1 MKFYEETT
9 KWETRT
15 PNHTY
20 LLSDD
25 KSKAFA
31 YVRAGTESV
40 FKFKRPIKLDLRGR
54 TFKAV
59 PNTFGYKIE
68 AEKVEGRVWT
78 VKGSKGDEYKITELN
93 GNYSCSCSGFRFRQ
107 DCRHVN
113 RHVESIRQK
122 V

>member
-78 VKGSKGDEYKITELN
+78 VKGSKGDEYKITERS
-93 GNYSCSCSGFRFRQ
+93 GNLSCTCSGFRFRG
-107 DCRHVN
+107 DCRHIKDP
-113 RHVESIRQK
+113 SIRQK
-122 V
+122 F

>member
-9 KWETRT
+9 KWSDSNTA
-15 PNHTY
+15 NHTY

-31 YVRAGTESV
+31 YVRAGTRDV
-40 FKFKRPIKLDLRGR
+40 FKFKRPIRLDLRGR

-68 AEKVEGRVWT
+68 AEEVEGRVWT
-78 VKGSKGDEYKITELN
+78 VKGSKGDEYKITERS
-93 GNYSCSCSGFRFRQ
+93 GNLSCTCSGFRFRG
-107 DCRHVN
+107 DCRHIKDP
-113 RHVESIRQK
+113 SIRQK

>member
-15 PNHTY
+15 PNHIY

-31 YVRAGTESV
+31 YVRSGTRDV
-40 FKFKRPIKLDLRGR
+40 FKFKSPIRLDLRGR

-68 AEKVEGRVWT
+68 TEAVEGRVWT
-78 VKGSKGDEYKITELN
+78 VKGSKGDEYRVSEERGEFKCT
-93 GNYSCSCSGFRFRQ
+93 CSGFRFRGA
-107 DCRHVN
+107 CRHV
-113 RHVESIRQK
+113 EDIRSKQ
-122 V
+122 

>member
-107 DCRHVN
+107 SC

>member
-9 KWETRT
+9 KWEVST

-31 YVRAGTESV
+31 YVRAGTRTV
-40 FKFKRPIKLDLRGR
+40 FKFKAPLRLNLRGR

-68 AEKVEGRVWT
+68 TEQVEGRVWT
-78 VKGSKGDEYKITELN
+78 VKGSKGDEYQVSEHS
-93 GNYSCSCSGFRFRQ
+93 GNFNCTCSGFRFRGQ
-107 DCRHVN
+107 C
-113 RHVESIRQK
+113 RHVESIRQT